1 MSSFKLKKNIDAGRE
16 KRFFFSFFARGV
28 VPPHDGRGVQF
39 MSIKLLSSLYVGE
52 RKVIVSS
59 RESRHMEKDE
69 EEISIRNKTH
79 SGRVVVVEERR

>member
-1 MSSFKLKKNIDAGRE
+1 MTG
-16 KRFFFSFFARGV
+16 G
-28 VPPHDGRGVQF
+28 GVQF

>member
-1 MSSFKLKKNIDAGRE
+1 LKKNIDAGRE
-16 KRFFFSFFARGV
+16 KRFFLPGASYHPMTG
-28 VPPHDGRGVQF
+28 GGGGVQF

>member
-1 MSSFKLKKNIDAGRE
+1 
-16 KRFFFSFFARGV
+16 
-28 VPPHDGRGVQF
+28 